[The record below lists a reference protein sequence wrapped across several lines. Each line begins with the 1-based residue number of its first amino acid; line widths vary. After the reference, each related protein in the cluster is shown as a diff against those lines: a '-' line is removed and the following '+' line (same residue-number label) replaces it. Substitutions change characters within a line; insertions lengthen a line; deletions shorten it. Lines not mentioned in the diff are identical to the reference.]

1 MKELPIAFTLT
12 DADYIGSTVVN
23 ARGGPFFD
31 PAPRR
36 TRYRYFFLFL
46 GTRHGVRAY
55 AAQPTSSNF
64 G

>member
-23 ARGGPFFD
+23 ARGGQFFD

-36 TRYRYFFLFL
+36 TRYR
-46 GTRHGVRAY
+46 
-55 AAQPTSSNF
+55 
-64 G
+64 